1 MKIAPCIFAL
11 LLACQPFVAN
21 MTMAA
26 EKTGVT
32 TQALKDEVV
41 KLNINTATET
51 QLMTLKG
58 ISEKKAAAI
67 VAYRTEH
74 GNFASLEQLAEVK
87 GISPRF
93 GEEHVSELSLK

>member
-1 MKIAPCIFAL
+1 MKIAHCVFAL

-26 EKTGVT
+26 EKPGVSP
-32 TQALKDEVV
+32 QAVKEEVAR
-41 KLNINTATET
+41 LNINSATEA

-58 ISEKKAAAI
+58 VGEKKAAAI

-87 GISPRF
+87 GISLRF
-93 GEEHVSELSLK
+93 VEEHAGELSLE

>member
-21 MTMAA
+21 MTTAA
-26 EKTGVT
+26 EQAGVS
-32 TQALKDEVV
+32 TQTVKEEVV

-58 ISEKKAAAI
+58 VGEKKAAAI

-93 GEEHVSELSLK
+93 VKEHANELSLK

>member
-1 MKIAPCIFAL
+1 M

-21 MTMAA
+21 MTTAA
-26 EKTGVT
+26 EQAGVS
-32 TQALKDEVV
+32 TQTVKEEVV

-58 ISEKKAAAI
+58 VGEKKAAAI

-74 GNFASLEQLAEVK
+74 GNFAIV
-87 GISPRF
+87 
-93 GEEHVSELSLK
+93 